1 MASNLKVLRG
11 VLVKVV
17 VVLLPPDPVSNRGR
31 FLVAGSIMSP
41 AAVRVGQCSWASD
54 NVTNEVDDD
63 GGRDIV
69 VLQQRPLFL
78 RVSH

>member
-41 AAVRVGQCSWASD
+41 AAVRVGQCSWSSD
-54 NVTNEVDDD
+54 NVTNEVED